1 MSEIKALKY
10 KKTLRIVGICI
21 ISWLYAL
28 VFAVLVSSCSGEDEN
43 TGRNAAKTASLRLS
57 ISGGTAGKTR
67 ATADALPENEA
78 TIHRLTIGLFYADG
92 SVNTIVEPAVETDG
106 ATGTLAVE
114 GILCSPG
121 TCDVIVVAN
130 APEGTFAGVQ
140 TKNEFVGKNVSL
152 VQTVRNGQQASD
164 FLPMSGI
171 SEHPVVL
178 EAAKSVAASVNL
190 SRLVARISISSIR
203 SAFSL
208 NYAHATFTLDRI
220 FLCNALEAS
229 RVSPGDVTQTMPAQ
243 PAWLHGGAV
252 SEQPDGSFLW
262 TGGAGFLLN
271 DVTPSEGILITSD
284 EYTVPYWFYAFANN
298 DATNR
303 TKLVLSG
310 YFDPDGSAGPKE
322 PVYVYYPIVV
332 NQSQTGTV
340 ITPSGSVAQ
349 TGVGDGTIV
358 RNRDYRIKAVIKGD
372 GEPTPGTEVVPSSL
386 ELTVSVD
393 DWTLKIVQEVE
404 LD

>member
-1 MSEIKALKY
+1 M
-10 KKTLRIVGICI
+10 
-21 ISWLYAL
+21 
-28 VFAVLVSSCSGEDEN
+28 N
-43 TGRNAAKTASLRLS
+43 TIAEPA
-57 ISGGTAGKTR
+57 I
-67 ATADALPENEA
+67 E
-78 TIHRLTIGLFYADG
+78 ADG
-92 SVNTIVEPAVETDG
+92 T
-106 ATGTLAVE
+106 TGTLAVE

-164 FLPMSGI
+164 LLPMSGI
-171 SEHPVVL
+171 SERPVVL
-178 EAAKSVAASVNL
+178 ETGKSVSVSVNL
-190 SRLVARISISSIR
+190 SRLVARISIASIR

-208 NYAHATFTLDRI
+208 NYADATFTLDRI

-229 RVSPGDVTQTMPAQ
+229 RVSPGDITQTMPAK
-243 PAWLHGGAV
+243 PTWLHGGTT

-262 TGGAGFLLN
+262 TEGAGFLLN
-271 DVTPSEGILITSD
+271 DVTPSEGIPITSD

-298 DATNR
+298 DAANR

-310 YFDPDGSAGPKE
+310 YFDPDGSTGPKA

-332 NQSQTGTV
+332 NRSQTGTV
-340 ITPSGSVAQ
+340 ITPSGSAVQ
-349 TGVGDGTIV
+349 NGVGDGTIV

-404 LD
+404 LN